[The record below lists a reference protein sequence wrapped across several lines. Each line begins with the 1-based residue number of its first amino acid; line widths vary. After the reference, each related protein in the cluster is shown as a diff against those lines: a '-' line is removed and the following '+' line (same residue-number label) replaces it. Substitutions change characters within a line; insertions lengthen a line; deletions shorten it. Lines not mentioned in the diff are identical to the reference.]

1 MIEQVEKVRSE
12 AQMQMLSFPNL
23 EYFLQ
28 GQVHILLRG
37 PTMQLRGLF
46 PLIVTSLFPPVE
58 SGPNGSDVYAPGFPQ
73 LLSRPAAI

>member
-1 MIEQVEKVRSE
+1 MIGAEPTAANPSPGAATPEGGLAKEGFIEQVEKVRSE

-37 PTMQLRGLF
+37 PTMQLRGVF
-46 PLIVTSLFPPVE
+46 P
-58 SGPNGSDVYAPGFPQ
+58 
-73 LLSRPAAI
+73 